1 MLLRV
6 LLLVITSL
14 FWATH
19 AFAAPVQK
27 QFDDWQVTC
36 NNQNFCKARNTGNH
50 DGLVMTL
57 SRSAGAHTDVEMR
70 IEKGNFSQ
78 PASDAQPI
86 APRMLLDDKPFFPT
100 GAKWQITPRR
110 LINNEP
116 LTITAFLAQ
125 IQNAKQITLAGGA
138 GKISLAG
145 LKDAVTFID
154 TQQKRV
160 GNETAWVA
168 KGDEPPLNVPPAPAL
183 KAVAVKNPTPTPL
196 SKEEL
201 NELLDYGGWQM
212 NNTQCSLDPMRRE
225 VRVYAL
231 TDDKALMIISCE
243 MGAYNVVDLAWLV
256 ERKKP
261 LSSRAVRL
269 RLPFTPANQTND
281 IELMNATFDERT
293 RELVTLAKGR
303 GKGDCGVSTRWR
315 YDGQRFRLVKYA
327 EEPSC
332 DDWNTPDAWPTLW
345 VTK

>member
-6 LLLVITSL
+6 LLLVISSL
-14 FWATH
+14 SGASL

-36 NNQNFCKARNTGNH
+36 NNQNFCKARNTGEH
-50 DGLVMTL
+50 QGLVMTL

-78 PASDAQPI
+78 PVSDSNPI
-86 APRMLLDDKPFFPT
+86 APRLLLDGNPFFPT

-125 IQNAKQITLAGGA
+125 IESAKEITLKGGA
-138 GKISLAG
+138 GTLSLAG

-160 GNETAWVA
+160 GNETAWVT
-168 KGDEPPLNVPPAPAL
+168 KGDQPPLNVPPAPAL

-196 SKEEL
+196 GKEEL
-201 NELLDYGGWQM
+201 NELLDYSSWQM

-231 TDDKALMIISCE
+231 TDDKALMVISCE

-256 ERKKP
+256 DRNKP
-261 LSSRAVRL
+261 ISARAVRL
-269 RLPFTPANQTND
+269 RLPFTPANETTD
-281 IELMNATFDERT
+281 IELMNASFDERS

-303 GKGDCGVSTRWR
+303 GKGDCGVSSRWR

-327 EEPSC
+327 EEPAC
-332 DDWNTPDAWPTLW
+332 DDWTTPDAWPTLW